1 MTTEIRITQ
10 KDKIIVLIA
19 SDSDDIPKL
28 LDYVKELPEVELK
41 LRQLDSLES
50 FFKSVW

>member
-19 SDSDDIPKL
+19 SNSDDIPKL
-28 LDYVKELPEVELK
+28 LDYVKELPEVGPKIKPEPL
-41 LRQLDSLES
+41 SS
-50 FFKSVW
+50 FFWDD